1 MKRALQAVAAA
12 GLLLTLF
19 PSLLFFGG
27 AVELAAVH
35 SLMLWGMLLWFG
47 SVLLLRDR

>member
-1 MKRALQAVAAA
+1 MKKGLQAVAAA
-12 GLLLTLF
+12 GLLLTLI

-47 SVLLLRDR
+47 SVLFLRYR